1 MSFCAGFYYYQ
12 GEVKNAR
19 KMQLAGGRGQQAARG
34 QRSGVRDQGSD
45 DRGQDKLIRELEN

>member
-19 KMQLAGGRGQQAARG
+19 KMQLAARG